1 MFKDRYP
8 HLIETDPEVAEAVLN
23 EIRRQESTI
32 DLIAS
37 ENHASYAVMEAAGT
51 PLTNKYAEGY
61 PGRRYY
67 GGCEYVDVVENIAI
81 ERAKKLF
88 GAEHANV
95 QPHSGSQAN
104 QAVYMLVLRPGDTIM
119 GLSLA
124 HGGHLTHGHPL
135 NFSGKLFNVVS
146 YELDPE
152 KGVLDYEKI
161 RELAKKH
168 RPKLIISGASA
179 YPRTIDFEAFGEIAR
194 EVEAYHMADIAHI
207 AGLVAAKVH
216 PSPVPHADFV
226 TFTTQKTLKGPRG
239 GVVLTRSE
247 YAKDLDKV
255 VMPGIQGGPLMHIIA
270 AKAVAFRE
278 AMTEQFRQY
287 ARQIIKNAK
296 AMEEVFRKRGID
308 MVSGGTDNHLILL
321 DLRKL
326 DITGK
331 EAEQLLGEVGIV
343 VNKNAVPNDPRPP
356 LVASGIRVGTPAM
369 TARGMKEEEAQKVA
383 SIIADVILERKLEG
397 AKREVEKLTSRFPLY
412 PELL

>member
-8 HLIETDPEVAEAVLN
+8 HLLQTDPEIAEAILG
-23 EIRRQESTI
+23 EIQRQENTI

-37 ENHASYAVMEAAGT
+37 ENHASCAVLEAAGT

-67 GGCEYVDVVENIAI
+67 GGCEYVDIVESIAV

-104 QAVYMLVLRPGDTIM
+104 QAVYMMVLKPGDTIM

-152 KGVLDYEKI
+152 KGVLDYDSI
-161 RELAKKH
+161 RALAKKH
-168 RPKLIISGASA
+168 KPKLIISGASA
-179 YPRTIDFEAFGEIAR
+179 YPRIIDFEAFGEIAK
-194 EVEAYHMADIAHI
+194 EVGAYHMADIAHI
-207 AGLVAAKVH
+207 AGLVAAGVH

-247 YAKDLDKV
+247 YAKELDRI

-270 AKAVAFRE
+270 AKAVAFKE
-278 AMTEQFRQY
+278 AMTPQFRDY
-287 ARQIIKNAK
+287 ASQIVKNAK
-296 AMEEVFRKRGID
+296 VMEQVFRERGID

-331 EAEQLLGEVGIV
+331 EAEQLLGEAGIV
-343 VNKNAVPNDPRPP
+343 VNKNAVPDDPRPP
-356 LVASGIRVGTPAM
+356 LVASGVRIGTPAM
-369 TARGMKEEEAQKVA
+369 TARGMKEKEAEVIA
-383 SIIADVILERKLEG
+383 NAIADVILHRKLEQ
-397 AKREVEKLTSRFPLY
+397 ARRIVQELTSRFPVY